1 MARVKARKTK
11 ARAAAGGPRLVA
23 AYRAGYSAP
32 VPAAEAHAELEA
44 IRLRND
50 GVLRPADVVEESR
63 DDDAPLHPCFTWD
76 DWAAAEKC
84 RQDEARRLVRSVVL
98 VRPAEG
104 DRPREVVPQYLHVTA
119 AEGRDAQGYRAV
131 AEVVADEELA
141 ARAVADALAA
151 LRGWQ
156 KRFGWIRELVGVS
169 EAIDRAAAGVMA
181 K

>member
-11 ARAAAGGPRLVA
+11 ARAAAGGPRLVP

-131 AEVVADEELA
+131 AEVVSDADLA

-156 KRFGWIRELVGVS
+156 KRYGWIAELAGVTA
-169 EAIDRAAAGVMA
+169 AIDAAALAVPGV
-181 K
+181 